1 MNGERRGM
9 QGRDGKYSKGQ
20 KEFMSGS
27 WTGRGGDEGD
37 MNEQGNGAGE
47 TDGGRRP
54 KDTVKWA
61 VE

>member
-1 MNGERRGM
+1 MRG
-9 QGRDGKYSKGQ
+9 GGCKEEKGNTVRGQ

>member
-1 MNGERRGM
+1 
-9 QGRDGKYSKGQ
+9 
-20 KEFMSGS
+20 MSGG

-37 MNEQGNGAGE
+37 MNEQGNGARE
-47 TDGGRRP
+47 TDGGRRQ

>member
-1 MNGERRGM
+1 MRGGGCKEEM
-9 QGRDGKYSKGQ
+9 GNTVRGQ